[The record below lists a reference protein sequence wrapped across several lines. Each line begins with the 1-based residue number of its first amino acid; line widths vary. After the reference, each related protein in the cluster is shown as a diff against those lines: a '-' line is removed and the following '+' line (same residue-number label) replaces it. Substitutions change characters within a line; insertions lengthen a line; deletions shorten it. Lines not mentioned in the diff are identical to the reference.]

1 VINDVSKASLTEEH
15 REFLD
20 IIIEE
25 KYFKEVSAA
34 YNFFASYA
42 LSLNI
47 ELHDDEINKSRK
59 SNVDDADRNKFN
71 DILAS
76 IIGLYVNSEQAKKI
90 PVRIMNALVDVG
102 IQKTID
108 EFWDKNSK
116 ELDMFGILEK

>member
-1 VINDVSKASLTEEH
+1 MINDVSKASLTEEH